1 MAVAAPRDYVGIAK
15 EYARKALASKNR
27 RRFGVWIRLAAQ
39 RFLDDLERAKK
50 KDAPFTFDEWHAHD
64 VCDFAE
70 KLPHVEGKWDT
81 PNITLHDSHVFFLV
95 QLFGFRKPDGTRR
108 FTTALFAIA
117 RKNAKALALDT
128 PVPTPSGWTTM
139 GDLAPGDVVFGADG
153 RPCRVTEVSPVYV
166 NHDCYRLRF
175 SNDEE
180 VVADA
185 GHRWLTTAHVD
196 QPGGVRTGNGQAR
209 TRVRT
214 TQEIAATLRHGARGD
229 LNHSI
234 AMPAA
239 LAGDDIALPVAPYTL
254 GAWLGDGHTACA
266 RLTCDVEDSEILDG
280 IRADGWPVRA
290 KYRAAG
296 KASTFVLSDGD
307 RSQEARNRSLAAKLR
322 QVGVLGDKHI
332 PPAYLRASLAQR
344 LALLQGLMDTD
355 GTISKSGR
363 VISFTGINERLVAGV
378 AELLAS
384 FGIKYSWRRD
394 PLVCNGRPVPGIGH
408 KLQFMAFRD
417 ELPVFRLRRKL
428 DRMLLRTECSIAPR
442 SRTVQIV
449 AVERVPSVP
458 VRCIAVDSPG
468 HLFLFGRTM
477 LPTHNSTLA
486 AIIGLYCQVCE
497 GENGPQVITAAT
509 TGQQARIVFN
519 TAKRMVE
526 KTPDLRE
533 AFGLEAMANAIPSYH
548 NGGTLK
554 PINAKAST
562 QDGLNPSC
570 SILDELHAHKN
581 HDLLNVIKSA
591 AGGRKNPLYLYLTT
605 EGYANPGPWE
615 EEREFAKKVLRGLI
629 EADHYLALYFAVDEK
644 DEDLG
649 TEADDDFDEE
659 AWHKANPLIEVN
671 PALLT
676 EIRKAAIE
684 AKEKPGTHA
693 EFKIKR
699 LNRPSSVARGWVNLT
714 KWRECRGEVD
724 LDWLRAYPCH
734 GGLDLSSTTDL
745 TSFRLVW
752 DVEGTIY
759 THGWRYVPR
768 QAVRR
773 REARGLIP
781 YAGWVLK
788 GYLIEA
794 GDEAIDY
801 RPIEDQIIWA
811 RENLNL
817 VSVGYDGWNA
827 AQVVQRLKGAGVTM
841 EQFIQGPKSYH
852 PAMQALEIAYL
863 NGRLAHGNDP
873 VLNWNASNLV
883 ARQDANL
890 NNAPDKKRA
899 SEKIDDMCALLM
911 GIGRLQTAAP
921 KKGLVLATAG

>member
-1 MAVAAPRDYVGIAK
+1 MAVAAPRDYVRIAR
-15 EYARKALASKNR
+15 EYAKKALASKNR

-39 RFLDDLERAKK
+39 RYLDDLERAKK
-50 KDAPFTFDEWHAHD
+50 NAPFTFDEWHAND

-81 PNITLHDSHVFFLV
+81 PTITLHESHVFFLV

-117 RKNAKALALDT
+117 RKNAK
-128 PVPTPSGWTTM
+128 
-139 GDLAPGDVVFGADG
+139 
-153 RPCRVTEVSPVYV
+153 
-166 NHDCYRLRF
+166 
-175 SNDEE
+175 
-180 VVADA
+180 
-185 GHRWLTTAHVD
+185 
-196 QPGGVRTGNGQAR
+196 
-209 TRVRT
+209 
-214 TQEIAATLRHGARGD
+214 
-229 LNHSI
+229 
-234 AMPAA
+234 
-239 LAGDDIALPVAPYTL
+239 
-254 GAWLGDGHTACA
+254 
-266 RLTCDVEDSEILDG
+266 
-280 IRADGWPVRA
+280 
-290 KYRAAG
+290 
-296 KASTFVLSDGD
+296 
-307 RSQEARNRSLAAKLR
+307 
-322 QVGVLGDKHI
+322 
-332 PPAYLRASLAQR
+332 
-344 LALLQGLMDTD
+344 
-355 GTISKSGR
+355 
-363 VISFTGINERLVAGV
+363 
-378 AELLAS
+378 
-384 FGIKYSWRRD
+384 
-394 PLVCNGRPVPGIGH
+394 
-408 KLQFMAFRD
+408 
-417 ELPVFRLRRKL
+417 
-428 DRMLLRTECSIAPR
+428 
-442 SRTVQIV
+442 
-449 AVERVPSVP
+449 
-458 VRCIAVDSPG
+458 
-468 HLFLFGRTM
+468 
-477 LPTHNSTLA
+477 STLA

-519 TAKRMVE
+519 TAKKMVE
-526 KTPDLRE
+526 RTSDLRE

-671 PALLT
+671 PALLI

-699 LNRPSSVARGWVNLT
+699 LNRPSSVAKGWVNLT
-714 KWRECRGEVD
+714 KWRECCGEVD
-724 LDWLRAYPCH
+724 LDFLKSYPCH

-752 DVEGTIY
+752 DVNGTIY

-768 QAVRR
+768 QAVRS

-801 RPIEDQIIWA
+801 GPIEDQIIWA
-811 RENLNL
+811 HENLNL

-827 AQVVQRLKGAGVTM
+827 AQVVQRLKAADVTM

-873 VLNWNASNLV
+873 ILNWNASNLV